1 MSTALADDT
10 TTTAATEMTTDNTSI
25 TSDKSPTT
33 LTHLE
38 DEVAQL
44 KSENNKLV
52 LKLTRANAV
61 IALHKAD
68 YNKLETKFHILA
80 TQVDSLL
87 RSLTTNTQQ
96 RQHDVDSLLRSLKT
110 KAQQQ
115 QYDDDSPGTVTHDE
129 DPPRA

>member
-33 LTHLE
+33 PTHLE

-61 IALHKAD
+61 IALHKVD
-68 YNKLETKFHILA
+68 YNKLETKFHELE
-80 TQVDSLL
+80 TQMESL
-87 RSLTTNTQQ
+87 RSQLQSVTTTAQQ
-96 RQHDVDSLLRSLKT
+96 R
-110 KAQQQ
+110 
-115 QYDDDSPGTVTHDE
+115 YDDDSPGTVTHDE
-129 DPPRA
+129 NPSEA